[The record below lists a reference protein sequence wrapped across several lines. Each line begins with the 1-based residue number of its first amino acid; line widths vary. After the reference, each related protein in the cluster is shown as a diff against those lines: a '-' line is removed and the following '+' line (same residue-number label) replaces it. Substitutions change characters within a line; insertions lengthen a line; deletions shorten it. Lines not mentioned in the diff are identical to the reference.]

1 MGISAAVARCSGILA
16 LLSILLVTEGVSR
29 INLFIGTPGGQ
40 WGGDYL
46 TYPPAVLLTASV
58 GLTFFGLAGL
68 ANSLYVLLLGIG
80 SSAVTFVLLIV
91 EGVLGW
97 FFFSVF
103 VLSSYPFM
111 VARAAGPM
119 PGLNDTQSNA
129 LIMMAYLGAF
139 GIGVPI
145 LADIVDRCR
154 SLLMHLTAHRSFVR
168 LQSKKEEAYDEGY
181 VWNRVYFYAILVLLR
196 GIGETAAG
204 SIVYANLT
212 SGRLSASIADV
223 PFIITWPSINIAEG
237 VFVLVISI
245 LALVIAAAR
254 IKALAVPFAALSFF
268 CFVVQL
274 ALYATT
280 QIGVNAKNPLIVGA
294 ILTVDSFVAMF
305 MPAYLILEAAR
316 VGNLKDDEQIEMPA
330 SSKNSTEPIRDA
342 VPLTA

>member
-1 MGISAAVARCSGILA
+1 MASAAAITRCSGILA
-16 LLSILLVTEGVSR
+16 LLSILLVTEGVAR
-29 INLFIGTPGGQ
+29 INLFIGTPSGK
-40 WGGDYL
+40 WGGDHS
-46 TYPPAVLLTASV
+46 TYPPAVELSASV

-80 SSAVTFVLLIV
+80 VPAVTFVLLIV

-119 PGLNDTQSNA
+119 PGLSDTQSNA

-145 LADIVDRCR
+145 LAGHFYF
-154 SLLMHLTAHRSFVR
+154 HLKLWRY
-168 LQSKKEEAYDEGY
+168 QSNKEEAYNEGY
-181 VWNRVYFYAILVLLR
+181 VWNRVYFYAFLVFLR

-212 SGRLSASIADV
+212 SGRLSESIIDV

-237 VFVLVISI
+237 VFVLVVSI
-245 LALVIAAAR
+245 LAITITAAR

-280 QIGVNAKNPLIVGA
+280 QIGVNPKNPLIVGA

-316 VGNLKDDEQIEMPA
+316 VGNLKDDEEMEMPA
-330 SSKNSTEPIRDA
+330 SSKTHNRDP